1 MYIAKGIIFDIKH
14 YAIHDGPGIRSTVF
28 FKGCSL
34 QCQWCHN
41 PEGIQHE
48 PEIFLRNEKCPSECR
63 FCISACPNGAIKR
76 KKGSIDIDLS
86 RCDLCSECEEAC
98 VYGALEIIGREV
110 STEDVMVELEKDS
123 IFYEESFG
131 GVSFSGGEP
140 FEQPEFLNALL
151 ETSKSK
157 DLHTTVD
164 TCGNFDPKLLS
175 NIDGKVGLFLY
186 DLKMIDDEKH
196 RKYTGKSNKKIL
208 ENLRYLTANGHQVA
222 IRIPFIKGINDDN
235 KNIEQTV
242 EFLKTLNHIKQINLL
257 PYHSGGS
264 LKQKR
269 LRKKELQPEFQSP
282 SNERINTIKN
292 IFINNGFSVKVGG

>member
-1 MYIAKGIIFDIKH
+1 MAKGIIFDIKH

-41 PEGIQHE
+41 PEGIHTE

-76 KKGSIDIDLS
+76 KKGSIEVDS
-86 RCDLCSECEEAC
+86 NRCDLCSECEDAC
-98 VYGALEIIGREV
+98 VYGALEIIGKKVSAEEV
-110 STEDVMVELEKDS
+110 MTEVEKDS
-123 IFYEESFG
+123 LFYEESHG

-140 FEQPEFLNALL
+140 FEQPEFLQALL
-151 ETSKSK
+151 EKSKSK
-157 DLHTTVD
+157 DIHTTVD
-164 TCGNFDPKLLS
+164 TCGNYNQKLLED
-175 NIDGKVGLFLY
+175 IDGKVDLFLY
-186 DLKMIDDEKH
+186 DLKMIDDKKH

-222 IRIPFIKGINDDN
+222 IRIPLIMGINDDELN
-235 KNIEQTV
+235 VEKTV
-242 EFLKTLNHIKQINLL
+242 EFLKTLNSVKQINLL
-257 PYHSGGS
+257 PYHSGGC

-269 LRKKELQPEFQSP
+269 LGKKQHGDGFQPP
-282 SNERINTIKN
+282 LNKRIEAIKN
-292 IFINNGFSVKVGG
+292 IFKKSGFSVKVGG

>member
-1 MYIAKGIIFDIKH
+1 MAIGIIFDIKH

-41 PEGIQHE
+41 PEGIHTE

-63 FCISACPNGAIKR
+63 FCISACPIGAIR
-76 KKGSIDIDLS
+76 RNKGSIEVDLS

-98 VYGALEIIGREV
+98 VYGALEIIGRKV
-110 STEDVMVELEKDS
+110 SVKDVMGELEKDS
-123 IFYEESFG
+123 LFYEESQG
-131 GVSFSGGEP
+131 GVTFSGGEP
-140 FEQPEFLNALL
+140 FEQPIFLNALL
-151 ETSKSK
+151 DKAKSK

-164 TCGNFDPKLLS
+164 TCGYFNPNLLANFDR
-175 NIDGKVGLFLY
+175 KVDLFLY

-196 RKYTGKSNKKIL
+196 KKYTGKSNSLIL
-208 ENLRYLTANGHQVA
+208 DNLRRLTANGHRVA
-222 IRIPFIKGINDDN
+222 VRIPLIAGINDDDN
-235 KNIEQTV
+235 NIEKTV
-242 EFLKTLNHIKQINLL
+242 EFLKTLNHIEQINLL

-269 LRKKELQPEFQSP
+269 LGKKQLHAGFQSP
-282 SNERINTIKN
+282 SSERMEAIK
-292 IFINNGFSVKVGG
+292 IFFKANGFSVKVGG

>member
-1 MYIAKGIIFDIKH
+1 MVKGIIFDIKH

-41 PEGIQHE
+41 PEGIHAE
-48 PEIFLRNEKCPSECR
+48 PEIFLRNEKCPPECR

-76 KKGSIDIDLS
+76 KKGSIEVDLS
-86 RCDLCSECEEAC
+86 RCDLCSECEDAC

-110 STEDVMVELEKDS
+110 SVEEVLTELEKDS
-123 IFYEESFG
+123 LFYEESLG

-140 FEQPEFLNALL
+140 FEQPEFLEALL

-157 DLHTTVD
+157 DFHTTVD
-164 TCGNFDPKLLS
+164 TCGNFNPKLLT
-175 NIDGKVGLFLY
+175 NISGKVDLFLY
-186 DLKMIDDEKH
+186 DLKMIDDNKH

-208 ENLRYLTANGHQVA
+208 ENLKYLTANGHQVA
-222 IRIPFIKGINDDN
+222 IRIPLIAGINDDEQ
-235 KNIEQTV
+235 NIEKTV
-242 EFLKTLNHIKQINLL
+242 EFLKTLNHVKQINLL
-257 PYHSGGS
+257 PYHSGGR

-269 LRKKELQPEFQSP
+269 LGKTQLGDGFQSP
-282 SNERINTIKN
+282 SKERIEAIKN
-292 IFINNGFSVKVGG
+292 IFKECGFSVKVGG

>member
-1 MYIAKGIIFDIKH
+1 MAIGIIFDIKH

-41 PEGIQHE
+41 PEGIHTE

-63 FCISACPNGAIKR
+63 FCISACPNGAIR
-76 KKGSIDIDLS
+76 RNKGSIEVDLS

-98 VYGALEIIGREV
+98 VYGALEIIGRKV
-110 STEDVMVELEKDS
+110 SVKDVMGELEKDS
-123 IFYEESFG
+123 LFYEESQG
-131 GVSFSGGEP
+131 GVTFSGGEP
-140 FEQPEFLNALL
+140 FEQPIFLNALL
-151 ETSKSK
+151 DKAKSK

-164 TCGNFDPKLLS
+164 TCGYFNPNLLANFDR
-175 NIDGKVGLFLY
+175 KVDLFLY

-196 RKYTGKSNKKIL
+196 KKYTGKSNSLIL
-208 ENLRYLTANGHQVA
+208 DNLRRLTANGHRVA
-222 IRIPFIKGINDDN
+222 VRIPLIAGINDDDN
-235 KNIEQTV
+235 NIEKTV
-242 EFLKTLNHIKQINLL
+242 EFLKNLNHIEQINLL

-269 LRKKELQPEFQSP
+269 LGKKQLHAGFQSP
-282 SNERINTIKN
+282 SSERMEAIKK
-292 IFINNGFSVKVGG
+292 IFKANGFSVKVGG

>member
-1 MYIAKGIIFDIKH
+1 MAIGIIFDIKH

-41 PEGIQHE
+41 PEGIHTE

-63 FCISACPNGAIKR
+63 FCISACPNGAIR
-76 KKGSIDIDLS
+76 RNKGSIEVDLS

-98 VYGALEIIGREV
+98 VYGALEIIGRKV
-110 STEDVMVELEKDS
+110 SVKDVMGELEKDS
-123 IFYEESFG
+123 LFYEESQG
-131 GVSFSGGEP
+131 GVTFSGGEP
-140 FEQPEFLNALL
+140 FEQPIFLNALL
-151 ETSKSK
+151 DKAKSK

-164 TCGNFDPKLLS
+164 TCGYFNPNLLANFDR
-175 NIDGKVGLFLY
+175 KVDLFLY

-196 RKYTGKSNKKIL
+196 KKYTGKSNSLIL
-208 ENLRYLTANGHQVA
+208 DNLRRLTANGHRVA
-222 IRIPFIKGINDDN
+222 VRIPLIAGINDDDN
-235 KNIEQTV
+235 NIEKTV
-242 EFLKTLNHIKQINLL
+242 EFLKTLNHIEQINLL

-269 LRKKELQPEFQSP
+269 LGKKQLHAGFQSP
-282 SNERINTIKN
+282 SSERMEAIK
-292 IFINNGFSVKVGG
+292 IFFKANGFSVKVGG